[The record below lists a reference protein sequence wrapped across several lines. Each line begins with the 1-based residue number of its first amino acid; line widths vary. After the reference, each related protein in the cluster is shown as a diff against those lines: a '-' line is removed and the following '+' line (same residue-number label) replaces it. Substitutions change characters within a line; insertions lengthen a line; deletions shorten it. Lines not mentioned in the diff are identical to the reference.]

1 MHFLIS
7 LVDFVGQKTQYVQK
21 KRTIYP
27 EWNTCFDAH
36 IYEGRVIN
44 MIVNEKPNR
53 MLAEVTIS
61 ARALADKCRD
71 GSISTSWVR
80 PRGHCN
86 TAYRYSQCTESTLL
100 HLGNPHCIGSS
111 TLYKP
116 VLRKEKNTTRL

>member
-1 MHFLIS
+1 MHLEHSFLYQ
-7 LVDFVGQKTQYVQK
+7 LDDFVGQKPQYVQK

-44 MIVNEKPNR
+44 MIINEKPNR

-71 GSISTSWVR
+71 GNISSTWVR
-80 PRGHCN
+80 PRSHCN
-86 TAYRYSQCTESTLL
+86 TAYIGTLSELSTIY
-100 HLGNPHCIGSS
+100 CIIGIL
-111 TLYKP
+111 T
-116 VLRKEKNTTRL
+116 V

>member
-1 MHFLIS
+1 MHLEHSFLYQ
-7 LVDFVGQKTQYVQK
+7 LDDFVGQKPQYVQK

-44 MIVNEKPNR
+44 MIINEKPNR

-71 GSISTSWVR
+71 GNISSTWVR
-80 PRGHCN
+80 PAV
-86 TAYRYSQCTESTLL
+86 TVILL
-100 HLGNPHCIGSS
+100 L
-111 TLYKP
+111 
-116 VLRKEKNTTRL
+116 

>member
-1 MHFLIS
+1 MPGVGFIRVKL
-7 LVDFVGQKTQYVQK
+7 LQVDKGDAVTTSEPFDPFVAVNVKETVNSPGQKPQYVQK

-71 GSISTSWVR
+71 GNISSTWVR

-86 TAYRYSQCTESTLL
+86 TAYRYSQ
-100 HLGNPHCIGSS
+100 
-111 TLYKP
+111 
-116 VLRKEKNTTRL
+116 

>member
-1 MHFLIS
+1 MHLEHSFLYQ
-7 LVDFVGQKTQYVQK
+7 LDDFVGQKPQYVQK

-44 MIVNEKPNR
+44 MIINEKPNR

-71 GSISTSWVR
+71 GNISSTWVR
-80 PRGHCN
+80 PLGHCN
-86 TAYRYSQCTESTLL
+86 TASIGTLSELSTIY
-100 HLGNPHCIGSS
+100 CITGIL
-111 TLYKP
+111 T
-116 VLRKEKNTTRL
+116 V

>member
-1 MHFLIS
+1 MHLEHSFLYQ
-7 LVDFVGQKTQYVQK
+7 LDDFVGQKPQYVQK

-71 GSISTSWVR
+71 GNISSTWVR
-80 PRGHCN
+80 PHGHCN
-86 TAYRYSQCTESTLL
+86 TAYRYSQWTEYNLL
-100 HLGNPHCIGSS
+100 HHWDPHCIGLF
-111 TLYKP
+111 TF
-116 VLRKEKNTTRL
+116 